1 MTATQFDLTDDPSPD
16 ELAAIGQ
23 GLNAYNVADVGP
35 SDRRLIAVLLRDD
48 AGQPIGGLSG
58 YTSWGWLFTQQL
70 FIPKPLRGQG
80 MVGRL
85 LTAAEAQAQA
95 RGCKGAWIDTF
106 NPVALRAYQRQGY
119 VIFGEIPDY
128 VADRSR
134 TFLQK
139 RLDTAQG

>member
-1 MTATQFDLTDDPSPD
+1 MTNNPFDLTDDPSPD

-35 SDRRLIAVLLRDD
+35 SERRLIAVLLRDE
-48 AGQPIGGLSG
+48 AGQAIGGLSG

-70 FIPKPLRGQG
+70 FIPEILRGQG

-85 LTAAEAQAQA
+85 LTAAEAEAKA
-95 RGCKGAWIDTF
+95 RGCQGAWIDTF

-119 VIFGEIPDY
+119 AIFGEIPNY
-128 VADRSR
+128 LEGRSR

-139 RLDTAQG
+139 RLTTQ